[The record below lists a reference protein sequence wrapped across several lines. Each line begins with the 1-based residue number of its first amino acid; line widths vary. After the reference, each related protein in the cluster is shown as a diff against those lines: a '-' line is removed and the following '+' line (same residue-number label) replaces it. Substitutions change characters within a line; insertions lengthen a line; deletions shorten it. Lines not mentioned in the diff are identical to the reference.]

1 MFRFEDPIYLY
12 LLVLIPILALIRFV
26 SYRNQRKRLRQFG
39 DPELLKQLMPDV
51 SRFRPLVKFWVLL
64 GALALLIVMLAR
76 PQLGTKISNEK
87 RVGIET
93 IIAMDISNS
102 MLAEDVVPSRLDRSK
117 MMVENLVDHFTNDK
131 IGLIVF
137 AGDAFVQLPITS
149 DYVSAKMFL
158 SSISPSMM
166 ASQGTDIARAIEM
179 ATHSFT
185 QEEGIGKAIIVIT
198 DGEDHEGGAL
208 EAAKAAKDEGMRVY
222 VLGVGSVNGAPIPVS
237 GTGDYMKDNTGNTV
251 MSALNED
258 MCKQV
263 AQAGGGAYIHV
274 ENNSAAQQQLDNELD
289 KLAKKETTTAV
300 YSEFD
305 EQFQAVGIL
314 VLLLLIVEICIL
326 DRRNPLIKRLSL
338 FKRKG
343 VSNQESVVRS
353 KMLMILFFLLTPIS
367 YLLFP
372 DSCLQT
378 PVSAQTDRQYIR
390 QGNKLFRSG
399 DYPNAEVS
407 YRKAIEKNPKNPQAV
422 FNLGNALMA
431 QKKDSAAV
439 MQFDSATKLETNPL
453 RKAKAYHNVGV
464 ICQSHKM
471 YGEAIEA
478 YKSALRLN
486 PADDETRYN
495 LVLCKHQQ
503 KKQQQNQ
510 QQNQQGNNDQK
521 QDDKKDQQN
530 KDQQKDKQE
539 DKKQQEQP
547 KPQMSKE
554 NAEQLLNAA
563 IQNEKQTQDKLNKAQ
578 QQPQR
583 RTTLKNW

>member
-1 MFRFEDPIYLY
+1 MFRFESPIYLY
-12 LLVLIPILALIRFV
+12 LLVLIPLLALIRYL
-26 SYRNQRKRLRQFG
+26 SYRNQKKRLRKFG
-39 DPELLKQLMPDV
+39 EPSLLKALMPDV
-51 SRFRPLVKFWVLL
+51 SRFRPSVKFWILQ

-76 PQLGTKISNEK
+76 PQMGTKINHEK

-102 MLAEDVVPSRLDRSK
+102 MRAEDIVPSRLDRSK

-158 SSISPSMM
+158 SSIDPSMM

-179 ATHSFT
+179 ASHSFT
-185 QEEGIGKAIIVIT
+185 QEEGIGKAIVVIT
-198 DGEDHEGGAL
+198 DGEDHEGGAVEAA
-208 EAAKAAKDEGMRVY
+208 EAAKKNGMRVY
-222 VLGVGSVNGAPIPVS
+222 VLGVGSTQGAPIPVP
-237 GTGDYMKDNTGNTV
+237 GTGNYMQDNTGNTV

-274 ENNSAAQQQLDNELD
+274 ENNSAAQEQLDNELD
-289 KLAKKETTTAV
+289 KLAKKETSTAV

-305 EQFQAVGIL
+305 EQFQAFGVL
-314 VLLLLIVEICIL
+314 ALLLLILEICIF
-326 DRRNPLIKRLSL
+326 DRRNPLLKHVSL
-338 FKRKG
+338 FGKRK
-343 VSNQESVVRS
+343 VAV
-353 KMLMILFFLLTPIS
+353 M
-367 YLLFP
+367 LLFLTVL
-372 DSCLQT
+372 SVT
-378 PVSAQTDRQYIR
+378 AQTDRQYIR
-390 QGNKLFRSG
+390 QGNKQFRMG

-407 YRKAIEKNPKNPQAV
+407 YRKAIEQNPKNPQAS

-439 MQFDSATKLETNPL
+439 TQFENASRLETNPL
-453 RKAKAYHNVGV
+453 RKAQSFHNIGV
-464 ICQSHKM
+464 ICQTHKM

-486 PADDETRYN
+486 PNDNETRYN
-495 LVLCKHQQ
+495 LVLCKHQ
-503 KKQQQNQ
+503 K
-510 QQNQQGNNDQK
+510 QK
-521 QDDKKDQQN
+521 QDQQKQNQGQNNDDQKKDDQ
-530 KDQQKDKQE
+530 KKDDQQKDQNSDKQD
-539 DKKQQEQP
+539 DKKQQEQQ
-547 KPQMSKE
+547 KPQMSKD

-563 IQNEKQTQDKLNKAQ
+563 IQNEKQTQDKLKKAQ

-583 RTTLKNW
+583 RANQKNW

>member
-1 MFRFEDPIYLY
+1 MFRFEDSIYLW
-12 LLVLIPILALIRFV
+12 LLVLIPILALVRFI
-26 SYRNQRKRLRQFG
+26 SYRNQRKRLRKFG
-39 DPELLKQLMPDV
+39 DPSLLKELMPDV
-51 SRFRPLVKFWVLL
+51 SRFRPSVKFGLLL

-76 PQLGTKISNEK
+76 PQFGTKINHEK

-102 MLAEDVVPSRLDRSK
+102 MLAEDVIPSRLDRSK

-158 SSISPSMM
+158 SSINPSMM
-166 ASQGTDIARAIEM
+166 ATQGTDIARAIEM
-179 ATHSFT
+179 APHSFT

-208 EAAKAAKDEGMRVY
+208 EAAKAAKDDGMRVY
-222 VLGVGSVNGAPIPVS
+222 VLGVGSVNGAPIPIS
-237 GTGDYMKDNTGNTV
+237 GTGDYMKDRSGNTV
-251 MSALNED
+251 MSALNEE

-289 KLAKKETTTAV
+289 KLAKKETSTAV

-314 VLLLLIVEICIL
+314 VLLLLIIEICIL
-326 DRRNPLIKRLSL
+326 DRRNPLLKRVSL
-338 FKRKG
+338 FGKRKA
-343 VSNQESVVRS
+343 VSV
-353 KMLMILFFLLTPIS
+353 MLVLIALSAT
-367 YLLFP
+367 
-372 DSCLQT
+372 
-378 PVSAQTDRQYIR
+378 AQTDRHYIR

-407 YRKAIEKNPKNPQAV
+407 YRKAIEKNPKNSQAV

-439 MQFDSATKLETNPL
+439 VQFESASKLETNPL
-453 RKAKAYHNVGV
+453 RKAKAYHNMGV
-464 ICQSHKM
+464 VCQSHKM

-478 YKSALRLN
+478 YKNALRLN

-503 KKQQQNQ
+503 QKQQQNQ
-510 QQNQQGNNDQK
+510 QQNQQGNDDQK
-521 QDDKKDQQN
+521 KDDKKDQQKQDQQQ
-530 KDQQKDKQE
+530 KDQQD
-539 DKKQQEQP
+539 DKKQQEQK

-563 IQNEKQTQDKLNKAQ
+563 IQNEKQTQDKLQKAM

-583 RTTLKNW
+583 RSIQKNW

>member
-12 LLVLIPILALIRFV
+12 LLVLIPILALVRFV
-26 SYRNQRKRLRQFG
+26 SYRNQKKRLRKFG
-39 DPELLKQLMPDV
+39 DPALLKALMPDV
-51 SRFRPLVKFWVLL
+51 SRFRPSVKFWILE

-76 PQLGTKISNEK
+76 PQMGTKINHEK

-102 MLAEDVVPSRLDRSK
+102 MRAEDIVPSRLDRSK
-117 MMVENLVDHFTNDK
+117 MMVENLVDHFSNDK

-158 SSISPSMM
+158 SSIDPSMI
-166 ASQGTDIARAIEM
+166 ATQGTDIATAIEM

-185 QEEGIGKAIIVIT
+185 QEEGIGKAIVVIT
-198 DGEDHEGGAL
+198 DGEDHEGGAV
-208 EAAKAAKDEGMRVY
+208 EAAQAAKDNGMRVY
-222 VLGVGSVNGAPIPVS
+222 VLGVGSVNGAPVPIP
-237 GTGDYMKDNTGNTV
+237 GTGDYMKDNSGNTV

-274 ENNSAAQQQLDNELD
+274 ENNSAAQEQLDNELD
-289 KLAKKETTTAV
+289 KLAKKETTTTI

-305 EQFQAVGIL
+305 EQFQAFGIL
-314 VLLLLIVEICIL
+314 AVLLLILEICIY
-326 DRRNPLIKRLSL
+326 DRKNPLLKKISL
-338 FKRKG
+338 FGGKKN
-343 VSNQESVVRS
+343 VAV
-353 KMLMILFFLLTPIS
+353 MLLLLVAAAS
-367 YLLFP
+367 
-372 DSCLQT
+372 
-378 PVSAQTDRQYIR
+378 SAQTDRQYIR
-390 QGNKLFRSG
+390 QGNRQFHTG
-399 DYPNAEVS
+399 DYANAEVS
-407 YRKAIEKNPKNPQAV
+407 YRKAIEKNPKNPQAA

-439 MQFDSATKLETNPL
+439 EQYENASKLETNPL
-453 RKAKAYHNVGV
+453 RKAQAFHNIGV
-464 ICQSHKM
+464 VCQSHKM

-478 YKSALRLN
+478 YKNALRLN
-486 PADDETRYN
+486 PNDDETRYN
-495 LVLCKHQQ
+495 LVLCKHQKQ
-503 KKQQQNQ
+503 KQDQNR
-510 QQNQQGNNDQK
+510 QNQQGN
-521 QDDKKDQQN
+521 DDKKEDNKKDQQKPEEN
-530 KDQQKDKQE
+530 KDKKDEQKP
-539 DKKQQEQP
+539 QEQQ

-563 IQNEKQTQDKLNKAQ
+563 IQNEKQTQDKLKKAQ

-583 RTTLKNW
+583 RKIEKNW

>member
-1 MFRFEDPIYLY
+1 MFRFEDSIYLW
-12 LLVLIPILALIRFV
+12 LLVLIPILALVRFI
-26 SYRNQRKRLRQFG
+26 SYRNQRKRLRKFG
-39 DPELLKQLMPDV
+39 DPSLLKELMPDV
-51 SRFRPLVKFWVLL
+51 SRFRPSVKFGLLL

-76 PQLGTKISNEK
+76 PQFGTKINHEK

-102 MLAEDVVPSRLDRSK
+102 MLAEDVIPSRLDRSK

-158 SSISPSMM
+158 SSINPGMM
-166 ASQGTDIARAIEM
+166 ATQGTDIARAIEM

-208 EAAKAAKDEGMRVY
+208 EAAKAAKDDGMRVY
-222 VLGVGSVNGAPIPVS
+222 VLGVGSVNGAPIPIS
-237 GTGDYMKDNTGNTV
+237 GTGDYMKDRSGNTV
-251 MSALNED
+251 MSALNEE

-289 KLAKKETTTAV
+289 KLAKKETSTAV

-314 VLLLLIVEICIL
+314 VLLLLIIEICIL
-326 DRRNPLIKRLSL
+326 DRRNPLLKRVSL
-338 FKRKG
+338 FGKRKA
-343 VSNQESVVRS
+343 VSV
-353 KMLMILFFLLTPIS
+353 MLVLIALSAT
-367 YLLFP
+367 
-372 DSCLQT
+372 
-378 PVSAQTDRQYIR
+378 AQTDRQYVR

-407 YRKAIEKNPKNPQAV
+407 YRKAIEKNPKNSQAV

-439 MQFDSATKLETNPL
+439 VQFESASKLETNPL
-453 RKAKAYHNVGV
+453 RKAKAYHNMGV
-464 ICQSHKM
+464 VCQSHKM

-478 YKSALRLN
+478 YKNALRLN

-503 KKQQQNQ
+503 QKQQQNQ
-510 QQNQQGNNDQK
+510 QQNQQGNDDQK
-521 QDDKKDQQN
+521 KDDKKDQQKQDQQQ
-530 KDQQKDKQE
+530 KDQQD
-539 DKKQQEQP
+539 DKKQQEQK

-563 IQNEKQTQDKLNKAQ
+563 IQNEKQTQDKLQKAM

-583 RTTLKNW
+583 RSIQKNW

>member
-1 MFRFEDPIYLY
+1 MFRFEDPIYLW
-12 LLVLIPILALIRFV
+12 LLVLIPALALIRFV
-26 SYRNQRKRLRQFG
+26 SYRNQRKRLRKFG
-39 DPELLKQLMPDV
+39 DPSLLKELMPDV
-51 SRFRPLVKFWVLL
+51 SRFRPSVKFWLLL

-76 PQLGTKISNEK
+76 PQLGTKISHEK

-93 IIAMDISNS
+93 IIAIDISNS
-102 MLAEDVVPSRLDRSK
+102 MRAEDVIPSRLERSK

-158 SSISPSMM
+158 SSIDPSMM
-166 ASQGTDIARAIEM
+166 ATQGTDIARAIDM

-208 EAAKAAKDEGMRVY
+208 QAAESAKDKDMRVY
-222 VLGVGSVNGAPIPVS
+222 VLGVGSVNGAPIPIS
-237 GTGDYMKDNTGNTV
+237 GTGDYMKDRTGNTV
-251 MSALNED
+251 MSALNEE

-289 KLAKKETTTAV
+289 KLAKKETSTAV

-305 EQFQAVGIL
+305 EQFQAVGII
-314 VLLLLIVEICIL
+314 VLLLLIIEICIL
-326 DRRNPLIKRLSL
+326 DRRNPLLKNLSL
-338 FKRKG
+338 FGKKK
-343 VSNQESVVRS
+343 VLTVVLVLIAMS
-353 KMLMILFFLLTPIS
+353 
-367 YLLFP
+367 
-372 DSCLQT
+372 
-378 PVSAQTDRQYIR
+378 VSAQTDRQYIR
-390 QGNKLFRSG
+390 QGNKQFRSG

-439 MQFDSATKLETNPL
+439 VQFESASKMETNPL
-453 RKAKAYHNVGV
+453 RKAKAYHNMGV
-464 ICQSHKM
+464 VCQSHKM

-486 PADDETRYN
+486 PNDDETRYN

-503 KKQQQNQ
+503 QKQQQNQ

-521 QDDKKDQQN
+521 KDDKKDQQ
-530 KDQQKDKQE
+530 KQDQQKDQKD
-539 DKKQQEQP
+539 DKKQQEQQ

-563 IQNEKQTQDKLNKAQ
+563 IQNEKQTQDKLKKAQ

-583 RTTLKNW
+583 RAIQKNW

>member
-1 MFRFEDPIYLY
+1 MFRFEDPIYLW
-12 LLVLIPILALIRFV
+12 LLVLIPILALVRFI
-26 SYRNQRKRLRQFG
+26 SYRNQRKRLRKFG
-39 DPELLKQLMPDV
+39 DPSLLKELMPDV
-51 SRFRPLVKFWVLL
+51 SRFRPSVKFWLLL

-76 PQLGTKISNEK
+76 PQLGTKISHEK

-93 IIAMDISNS
+93 IIAIDISNS
-102 MLAEDVVPSRLDRSK
+102 MLAEDIIPSRLDRSK

-158 SSISPSMM
+158 SSINPSMM
-166 ASQGTDIARAIEM
+166 ATQGTDIARAIEM

-208 EAAKAAKDEGMRVY
+208 QAAEAAKDEGMRVY
-222 VLGVGSVNGAPIPVS
+222 VLGVGSVNGAPIPIS
-237 GTGDYMKDNTGNTV
+237 GTGDFMKDRSGNTV
-251 MSALNED
+251 MSALNEE

-274 ENNSAAQQQLDNELD
+274 ENNSAAQQQLDRELD
-289 KLAKKETTTAV
+289 KLSKKETSTTV

-314 VLLLLIVEICIL
+314 VLLLLIIEICIL
-326 DRRNPLIKRLSL
+326 DRRNPLLKRVSL
-338 FKRKG
+338 FKRKTESG
-343 VSNQESVVRS
+343 KWKENTHALGMFVFVCVSLSS
-353 KMLMILFFLLTPIS
+353 C
-367 YLLFP
+367 LFP
-372 DSCLQT
+372 LS
-378 PVSAQTDRQYIR
+378 SNAQTDRQYIR

-439 MQFDSATKLETNPL
+439 VQFESASKLETNPL
-453 RKAKAYHNVGV
+453 RKAKAFHNMGV
-464 ICQSHKM
+464 VCQSHKM

-486 PADDETRYN
+486 PADNETRYN

-503 KKQQQNQ
+503 QKQQQKQ
-510 QQNQQGNNDQK
+510 QQNQQGNDDKK
-521 QDDKKDQQN
+521 QDDKKDQQ
-530 KDQQKDKQE
+530 KQDQQKDQQN

-563 IQNEKQTQDKLNKAQ
+563 IQNEKQTQDKLQKAQ

-583 RTTLKNW
+583 RNIQKNW

>member
-26 SYRNQRKRLRQFG
+26 SYRNQRKRLRKFG

-51 SRFRPLVKFWVLL
+51 SRFRPSVKFWVLL

-76 PQLGTKISNEK
+76 PQLGTKISHEK

-166 ASQGTDIARAIEM
+166 ASQGTDIARAIDM

-208 EAAKAAKDEGMRVY
+208 EAAKAAKDMGMRVY
-222 VLGVGSVNGAPIPVS
+222 VLGVGSVNGAPIPIS
-237 GTGDYMKDNTGNTV
+237 GTGDYMKDRTGNTV

-289 KLAKKETTTAV
+289 KLSKKETSTTV

-314 VLLLLIVEICIL
+314 VLLLLIIEICIL
-326 DRRNPLIKRLSL
+326 DRRNPLLKNLSL
-338 FKRKG
+338 FKR
-343 VSNQESVVRS
+343 VLLIISLISCFSPLTSN
-353 KMLMILFFLLTPIS
+353 
-367 YLLFP
+367 
-372 DSCLQT
+372 
-378 PVSAQTDRQYIR
+378 AQTDRQYIR
-390 QGNKLFRSG
+390 QGNKLFHSG

-439 MQFDSATKLETNPL
+439 VQFESASKLETNPL
-453 RKAKAYHNVGV
+453 RKAKAFHNMGV
-464 ICQSHKM
+464 VCQSHKM

-503 KKQQQNQ
+503 QKQQQNQ
-510 QQNQQGNNDQK
+510 QQNQQGNNDDK
-521 QDDKKDQQN
+521 KDDKKDQKQDQQ
-530 KDQQKDKQE
+530 KDQQKDKQD
-539 DKKQQEQP
+539 DKKQEQQ

-563 IQNEKQTQDKLNKAQ
+563 IQNEKQTQDKLKKAQ

-583 RTTLKNW
+583 RSTLKNW

>member
-1 MFRFEDPIYLY
+1 MFRFESPIYLY
-12 LLVLIPILALIRFV
+12 LLVLIPLLALIRYL
-26 SYRNQRKRLRQFG
+26 SYRNQKKRLRKFG
-39 DPELLKQLMPDV
+39 EPSLLKALMPDV
-51 SRFRPLVKFWVLL
+51 SRFRPSVKFWILQ

-76 PQLGTKISNEK
+76 PQMGTKINHEK

-102 MLAEDVVPSRLDRSK
+102 MRAEDIVPSRLDRSK

-158 SSISPSMM
+158 SSIDPSMM

-179 ATHSFT
+179 ASHSFT
-185 QEEGIGKAIIVIT
+185 QEEGIGKAIVVIT
-198 DGEDHEGGAL
+198 DGEDHEGGAVEAA
-208 EAAKAAKDEGMRVY
+208 EAAKKNGMRVY
-222 VLGVGSVNGAPIPVS
+222 VLGVGSTQGAPIPVP
-237 GTGDYMKDNTGNTV
+237 GTGNYMQDNTGNTV

-274 ENNSAAQQQLDNELD
+274 ENNSAAQEQLDNELD
-289 KLAKKETTTAV
+289 KLAKKETSTAV

-305 EQFQAVGIL
+305 EQFQAFGVL
-314 VLLLLIVEICIL
+314 ALLLLILEICIF
-326 DRRNPLIKRLSL
+326 DRRNPLLKHVSL
-338 FKRKG
+338 FGKRK
-343 VSNQESVVRS
+343 VAV
-353 KMLMILFFLLTPIS
+353 M
-367 YLLFP
+367 LLFLTAL
-372 DSCLQT
+372 SVT
-378 PVSAQTDRQYIR
+378 AQTDRQYIR
-390 QGNKLFRSG
+390 QGNKQFRMG

-407 YRKAIEKNPKNPQAV
+407 YRKAIEQNPKNPQAS

-439 MQFDSATKLETNPL
+439 TQFENASRLETNPL
-453 RKAKAYHNVGV
+453 RKAQSFHNIGV
-464 ICQSHKM
+464 ICQTHKM

-486 PADDETRYN
+486 PNDDETRYN
-495 LVLCKHQQ
+495 LVLCKHQ
-503 KKQQQNQ
+503 K
-510 QQNQQGNNDQK
+510 QK
-521 QDDKKDQQN
+521 QDQQKQNQGQNNDDQKKDDQ
-530 KDQQKDKQE
+530 KKDDQQKDQNSDKQD
-539 DKKQQEQP
+539 DKKQQEQQ
-547 KPQMSKE
+547 KPQMSKD

-563 IQNEKQTQDKLNKAQ
+563 IQNEKQTQDKLKKAQ

-583 RTTLKNW
+583 RANQKNW

>member
-1 MFRFEDPIYLY
+1 MFRFEDPIYLW
-12 LLVLIPILALIRFV
+12 LLVLIPILALVRFV
-26 SYRNQRKRLRQFG
+26 SYRNQRKRLRKFG
-39 DPELLKQLMPDV
+39 DPSLLKELMPDV
-51 SRFRPLVKFWVLL
+51 SRFRPSVKFWVML

-76 PQLGTKISNEK
+76 PQLGTKISHEK

-93 IIAMDISNS
+93 IIAIDISNS
-102 MLAEDVVPSRLDRSK
+102 MLAEDVIPSRLDRSK

-158 SSISPSMM
+158 SSIDPSMM
-166 ASQGTDIARAIEM
+166 ASQGTDIARAIDM

-198 DGEDHEGGAL
+198 DGEDHEGGAIQ
-208 EAAKAAKDEGMRVY
+208 AAESAKDKDMRVY

-237 GTGDYMKDNTGNTV
+237 GTGDYMKDRSGNTV
-251 MSALNED
+251 MSALNEE

-289 KLAKKETTTAV
+289 KLAKKETSTAV

-314 VLLLLIVEICIL
+314 AILLLIIEICIL
-326 DRRNPLIKRLSL
+326 DRRSPLMKRVSL
-338 FKRKG
+338 FGKRKA
-343 VSNQESVVRS
+343 VAV
-353 KMLMILFFLLTPIS
+353 ILVLTALS
-367 YLLFP
+367 A
-372 DSCLQT
+372 T
-378 PVSAQTDRQYIR
+378 AQTDRQYIR
-390 QGNKLFRSG
+390 QGNKQFRSG

-439 MQFDSATKLETNPL
+439 VQFENASKLETNPL
-453 RKAKAYHNVGV
+453 RKAKSFHNMGV
-464 ICQSHKM
+464 VCQSHKM

-486 PADDETRYN
+486 PADNETRYN
-495 LVLCKHQQ
+495 LILCKHQQ
-503 KKQQQNQ
+503 QKQQQNQ
-510 QQNQQGNNDQK
+510 QQNQQGNNDDK
-521 QDDKKDQQN
+521 KKDDKKDQQ
-530 KDQQKDKQE
+530 KQDQQKDKQD
-539 DKKQQEQP
+539 DKKQQEQQ

-563 IQNEKQTQDKLNKAQ
+563 IQNEKQTQDKLKKAQ

-583 RTTLKNW
+583 RSTQKNW

>member
-1 MFRFEDPIYLY
+1 MFRFESPIYLY
-12 LLVLIPILALIRFV
+12 LLVLIPLLALIRYL
-26 SYRNQRKRLRQFG
+26 SYRNQKKRLRKFG
-39 DPELLKQLMPDV
+39 EPSLLKALMPDV
-51 SRFRPLVKFWVLL
+51 SRFRPSVKFWILQ

-76 PQLGTKISNEK
+76 PQMGTKINHEK

-102 MLAEDVVPSRLDRSK
+102 MRAEDIVPSRLDRSK

-158 SSISPSMM
+158 SSIDPSMM

-179 ATHSFT
+179 ASHSFT

-198 DGEDHEGGAL
+198 DGEDHEGGAVEAA
-208 EAAKAAKDEGMRVY
+208 EAAKKNGMRVY
-222 VLGVGSVNGAPIPVS
+222 VLGVGSTQGAPIPVP
-237 GTGDYMKDNTGNTV
+237 GTGNYMQDNTGNTV

-274 ENNSAAQQQLDNELD
+274 ENNSAAQEQLDKELD
-289 KLAKKETTTAV
+289 KLAKKETSTAV

-305 EQFQAVGIL
+305 EQFQAFGVL
-314 VLLLLIVEICIL
+314 ALLLLILEICIF
-326 DRRNPLIKRLSL
+326 DRRNPLLKHVSL
-338 FKRKG
+338 FGKRK
-343 VSNQESVVRS
+343 VAV
-353 KMLMILFFLLTPIS
+353 M
-367 YLLFP
+367 LLFLTAL
-372 DSCLQT
+372 SVT
-378 PVSAQTDRQYIR
+378 AQTDRQYIR
-390 QGNKLFRSG
+390 QGNKQFRMG

-407 YRKAIEKNPKNPQAV
+407 YRKAIEQNPKNPQAS

-439 MQFDSATKLETNPL
+439 TQFENASRLETNPL
-453 RKAKAYHNVGV
+453 RKAQSFHNIGV
-464 ICQSHKM
+464 ICQTHKM

-478 YKSALRLN
+478 YKNALRLN
-486 PADDETRYN
+486 PNDDETRYN
-495 LVLCKHQQ
+495 LVLCKHQ
-503 KKQQQNQ
+503 K
-510 QQNQQGNNDQK
+510 QK
-521 QDDKKDQQN
+521 QDQQKQNQGQNNDDQKKDDQ
-530 KDQQKDKQE
+530 KKDDQQKDQNSDKQD
-539 DKKQQEQP
+539 DKKQQEQQ
-547 KPQMSKE
+547 KPQMSKD

-563 IQNEKQTQDKLNKAQ
+563 IQNEKQTQDKLKKAQ

-583 RTTLKNW
+583 RTNQKNW

>member
-1 MFRFEDPIYLY
+1 MFRFEDPIYLW
-12 LLVLIPILALIRFV
+12 LLVLIPALALIRFV
-26 SYRNQRKRLRQFG
+26 SYRNQRKRLRKFG
-39 DPELLKQLMPDV
+39 DPSLLKELMPDV
-51 SRFRPLVKFWVLL
+51 SRFRPSVKFWLLL

-76 PQLGTKISNEK
+76 PQLGTKISHEK

-93 IIAMDISNS
+93 IIAIDISNS
-102 MLAEDVVPSRLDRSK
+102 MRAEDVIPSRLERSK

-158 SSISPSMM
+158 SSIDPSMM
-166 ASQGTDIARAIEM
+166 ATQGTDIARAIDM

-208 EAAKAAKDEGMRVY
+208 QAAESAKDKEMRVY
-222 VLGVGSVNGAPIPVS
+222 VLGVGSVNGAPIPIS
-237 GTGDYMKDNTGNTV
+237 GTGDYMKDRTGNTV
-251 MSALNED
+251 MSSLNEE

-289 KLAKKETTTAV
+289 KLAKKETSTAV

-305 EQFQAVGIL
+305 EQFQAVGII
-314 VLLLLIVEICIL
+314 VLLLLIIEICIL
-326 DRRNPLIKRLSL
+326 DRRNPLLKNLSL
-338 FKRKG
+338 FGKKK
-343 VSNQESVVRS
+343 VLTVVLVLIAMS
-353 KMLMILFFLLTPIS
+353 
-367 YLLFP
+367 
-372 DSCLQT
+372 
-378 PVSAQTDRQYIR
+378 VSAQTDRQYIR
-390 QGNKLFRSG
+390 QGNKQFRSG

-439 MQFDSATKLETNPL
+439 VQFESASKMETNPL
-453 RKAKAYHNVGV
+453 RKAKAYHNMGV
-464 ICQSHKM
+464 VCQSHKM

-486 PADDETRYN
+486 PNDDETRYN

-503 KKQQQNQ
+503 QKQQQNQ

-521 QDDKKDQQN
+521 KDDKKDQQ
-530 KDQQKDKQE
+530 KQDQQKDQKD
-539 DKKQQEQP
+539 DKKQQEQQ

-563 IQNEKQTQDKLNKAQ
+563 IQNEKQTQDKLKKAQ

-583 RTTLKNW
+583 RAIQKNW

>member
-1 MFRFEDPIYLY
+1 MFRFESPIYLY
-12 LLVLIPILALIRFV
+12 LLVLIPLLALIRYL
-26 SYRNQRKRLRQFG
+26 SYRNQKKRLRKFG
-39 DPELLKQLMPDV
+39 EPSLLKALMPDV
-51 SRFRPLVKFWVLL
+51 SRFRPSVKFWILQ

-76 PQLGTKISNEK
+76 PQMGTKINHEK

-102 MLAEDVVPSRLDRSK
+102 MRAEDIVPSRLDRSK

-158 SSISPSMM
+158 SSIDPSMM

-179 ATHSFT
+179 ASHSFT
-185 QEEGIGKAIIVIT
+185 QEEGIGKAIVVIT
-198 DGEDHEGGAL
+198 DGEDHGGGAVEAA
-208 EAAKAAKDEGMRVY
+208 EAAKKNGMRVY
-222 VLGVGSVNGAPIPVS
+222 VLGVGSTQGAPIPVP
-237 GTGDYMKDNTGNTV
+237 GTGNYMQDNTGNTV

-274 ENNSAAQQQLDNELD
+274 ENNSAAQEQLDNELD
-289 KLAKKETTTAV
+289 KLAKKETSTAV

-305 EQFQAVGIL
+305 EQFQAFGVL
-314 VLLLLIVEICIL
+314 ALLLLILEICIF
-326 DRRNPLIKRLSL
+326 DRRNPLLKHVSL
-338 FKRKG
+338 FGKRK
-343 VSNQESVVRS
+343 VAV
-353 KMLMILFFLLTPIS
+353 M
-367 YLLFP
+367 LLFLTAL
-372 DSCLQT
+372 SVT
-378 PVSAQTDRQYIR
+378 AQTDRQYIR
-390 QGNKLFRSG
+390 QGNKQFRMG

-407 YRKAIEKNPKNPQAV
+407 YRKAIEQNPKNPQAS

-439 MQFDSATKLETNPL
+439 TQFENASRLETNPL
-453 RKAKAYHNVGV
+453 RKAQSFHNIGV
-464 ICQSHKM
+464 ICQTHKM

-478 YKSALRLN
+478 YKNALRLN
-486 PADDETRYN
+486 PNDDETRYN
-495 LVLCKHQQ
+495 LVLCKHQ
-503 KKQQQNQ
+503 K
-510 QQNQQGNNDQK
+510 QK
-521 QDDKKDQQN
+521 QDQQKQNQGQNNDDQKKDDQ
-530 KDQQKDKQE
+530 KKDDQQKDQNSDKQD
-539 DKKQQEQP
+539 DKKQQEQQ
-547 KPQMSKE
+547 KPQMSKD

-563 IQNEKQTQDKLNKAQ
+563 IQNEKQTQDKLKKAQ

-583 RTTLKNW
+583 RTNQKNW

>member
-1 MFRFEDPIYLY
+1 MFRFESPIYLY
-12 LLVLIPILALIRFV
+12 LLVLIPLLALIRFL
-26 SYRNQRKRLRQFG
+26 SYRNQKKRLRKFG
-39 DPELLKQLMPDV
+39 EPSLLKALMPDV
-51 SRFRPLVKFWVLL
+51 SRFRPSVKFWILQ

-76 PQLGTKISNEK
+76 PQMGTKINHEK

-102 MLAEDVVPSRLDRSK
+102 MRAEDIVPSRLDRSK

-158 SSISPSMM
+158 SSIDPSMI

-179 ATHSFT
+179 ASHSFT
-185 QEEGIGKAIIVIT
+185 QEEGIGKAIVVIT
-198 DGEDHEGGAL
+198 DGEDHEGGAVEAA
-208 EAAKAAKDEGMRVY
+208 EAAKKNGMRVY
-222 VLGVGSVNGAPIPVS
+222 VLGVGSTQGAPIPVP
-237 GTGDYMKDNTGNTV
+237 GTGNYMQDNTGNTV

-274 ENNSAAQQQLDNELD
+274 ENNSAAQEQLDDELD
-289 KLAKKETTTAV
+289 KLAKKETSTAV

-305 EQFQAVGIL
+305 EQFQAFGVL
-314 VLLLLIVEICIL
+314 ALLLLILEICIF
-326 DRRNPLIKRLSL
+326 DRRNPLLKHVSL
-338 FKRKG
+338 FGKRK
-343 VSNQESVVRS
+343 VAV
-353 KMLMILFFLLTPIS
+353 MLLLLTVLS
-367 YLLFP
+367 A
-372 DSCLQT
+372 T
-378 PVSAQTDRQYIR
+378 AQTDRQYIR
-390 QGNKLFRSG
+390 QGNKQFRMG

-407 YRKAIEKNPKNPQAV
+407 YRKAIEQNPKNPQAS

-439 MQFDSATKLETNPL
+439 TQFENASRLETNPL
-453 RKAKAYHNVGV
+453 RKAQSFHNIGV
-464 ICQSHKM
+464 ICQTHKM

-478 YKSALRLN
+478 YKNALRLN
-486 PADDETRYN
+486 PNDDETRYN
-495 LVLCKHQQ
+495 LVLCKHQ
-503 KKQQQNQ
+503 K
-510 QQNQQGNNDQK
+510 QK
-521 QDDKKDQQN
+521 QDQQKQNQGNDDQKKDDQKKDDQKKDQN
-530 KDQQKDKQE
+530 SDKQD
-539 DKKQQEQP
+539 DKKQQEQQ

-563 IQNEKQTQDKLNKAQ
+563 IQNEKQTQDKLKKAQ

-583 RTTLKNW
+583 RANQKNW